1 MSAGVSLLITSIA
14 EYPNMRS
21 APTLKIWIMPFAS
34 VAMLEKFA
42 LCKMAVWSAPAFS
55 NTSSERPEGVPS
67 GGRGITFTGG
77 KEGGAVRV
85 WLKMTLRP
93 IASGSEVFE
102 TSSIGAVYKDPNRT
116 VLN

>member
-1 MSAGVSLLITSIA
+1 LLITSIA

-21 APTLKIWIMPFAS
+21 APTLKIWITPFAS

-42 LCKMAVWSAPAFS
+42 LFKMAVWSAPAFS
-55 NTSSERPEGVPS
+55 NASSETPEGVPS
-67 GGRGITFTGG
+67 GGTGIAGTGG
-77 KEGGAVRV
+77 RDGVGRGV
-85 WLKMTLRP
+85 WLNVALRP

-102 TSSIGAVYKDPNRT
+102 TSAIGAVYKDPNRT